1 MLGQRRVD
9 LDHIE
14 GSPVGLHPLARP
26 APAGQPDGPDGL
38 HVADPAHRPGTGTLH
53 RGEHLFAALLVDVAL
68 DQGARVEIEH
78 QRSSSRSARTIAEAE
93 RPLRSGLGGAPG
105 PRGGWRPT
113 GERWGGGGDLAVGY
127 KLAQALVTAADPRRD
142 DVGDGTAT
150 SRHPDLLACV
160 DLVQDA
166 AQARLQLSNP
176 DLTHVTTLARE
187 WPHSSRLDAPVN
199 RGP

>member
-93 RPLRSGLGGAPG
+93 RPVRSGLGGRLGSGREAGGTLRSATSSRRRSSPRRTPAG
-105 PRGGWRPT
+105 TMSATGRPRGLTLIFSPASTWCRT
-113 GERWGGGGDLAVGY
+113 LLR
-127 KLAQALVTAADPRRD
+127 LVFSSLTPI
-142 DVGDGTAT
+142 
-150 SRHPDLLACV
+150 SRM
-160 DLVQDA
+160 
-166 AQARLQLSNP
+166 
-176 DLTHVTTLARE
+176 
-187 WPHSSRLDAPVN
+187 
-199 RGP
+199 